1 MEPTLEGF
9 MKYQGGSIEKSIEK
23 HYKDYVSSLR
33 VENLTENMEN
43 MEIKEEK
50 TENKNKN
57 KRKCGNCGE
66 FGHNKRTCPKINKV
80 DNKKIVK
87 NNKKSVKDEV
97 KNKPL
102 IVKEDFDVKILE
114 KELYDLSFGE
124 NKCDMCNGE
133 TTNNMLCEYDKN
145 NYCYTCY
152 KLLITE
158 KDDFDL
164 ENDDLDLEKEDLNIE
179 EHEKNCQCIECKT
192 IPLSPNE
199 SKLCN
204 ELLTEDKNDYIIY
217 EGFEYQY
224 DSSTNIIAYDYE
236 ELGIWDSNTESI
248 NWYNDECKNIHLQN
262 IE

>member
-9 MKYQGGSIEKSIEK
+9 LKYHGKSIET
-23 HYKDYVSSLR
+23 HYKDYVLSLR

-66 FGHNKRTCPKINKV
+66 CGHNKRTCPKINKV

-87 NNKKSVKDEV
+87 KSVKDE
-97 KNKPL
+97 KINKPL

-133 TTNNMLCEYDKN
+133 TTNNMLCEYDNN

-158 KDDFDL
+158 KEDLDL
-164 ENDDLDLEKEDLNIE
+164 EFDDLDLEMEDLNIE
-179 EHEKNCQCIECKT
+179 EHPKNCQCIECKT

-199 SKLCN
+199 SKLCD
-204 ELLTEDKNDYIIY
+204 ELLTEDKNNYIIY
-217 EGFEYQY
+217 EGIEYQY

-236 ELGIWDSNTESI
+236 ELGIWDCNTESI
-248 NWYNDECKNIHLQN
+248 NWYNDQCKNIHLQN
-262 IE
+262 IQ